1 MQGYIKRFSF
11 NNLNINNITNF
22 ILFGGGAN
30 S

>member
-22 ILFGGGAN
+22 ILFGGAN